1 MDDRDAALLR
11 AHEHAAAWLDSL
23 ATRPV
28 PPRAG
33 VADVVAALGTDLP
46 DGPSPAA
53 DVVDLLATAC
63 GPGLTAMPSGRFYG
77 MVIGGSHPAALAAD
91 WLTSAWDQNSAL
103 RTVTPA
109 HTAVEDVT
117 SAWLLELLGLPA
129 SGAVGFVTGATT
141 ANFTALA
148 AARGEVLRRAGWDVR
163 RDGLTGA
170 PRVRVLV
177 GAERHESVDLAL
189 SYLGLGAPEVVA
201 ADDQGRVSV
210 AALEEALADTAS
222 PSRDQTST
230 SRDQTSTSRDRAPT
244 SRDRASTSRDQTSTS
259 GDRGSAPAPTIVVLQ
274 AGNVH
279 SGAFDPFGPAVEVAH
294 RHGAWVHVD
303 GAFGLFAA
311 ASPTYRHL
319 VAGYEGADSWATDA
333 HKTLNV
339 PYDCGL
345 AIVADPAPLR
355 AAMGMHGD
363 YLIQS
368 EAGDPLDKVPEL
380 SRRGRAFPV
389 WAVLRAL
396 GRSGVA
402 DLVDGFCRHAATF
415 ADAVRALD
423 GEVLHDVVF
432 TQVCAAFGD
441 DARTQDVVRRVLD
454 DGTAWMSGSRWHDR
468 AVLRV
473 SVSSWATTDADVAV
487 SVDALGRAVAATRA

>member
-28 PPRAG
+28 PPRAR

-46 DGPSPAA
+46 DGPTTAA

-117 SAWLLELLGLPA
+117 SAWLLDLLGLPA
-129 SGAVGFVTGATT
+129 TGAVGFVTGATT

-201 ADDQGRVSV
+201 ADDQGRISV
-210 AALEEALADTAS
+210 AALAEALT
-222 PSRDQTST
+222 DQAST
-230 SRDQTSTSRDRAPT
+230 SADQASTSVDQ
-244 SRDRASTSRDQTSTS
+244 ASTSR
-259 GDRGSAPAPTIVVLQ
+259 GAGGPTIVVLQ

-279 SGAFDPFGPAVEVAH
+279 SGAFDPFAAAVEVAH

-311 ASPTYRHL
+311 ASPSYRHL
-319 VAGYEGADSWATDA
+319 VAGYEAADSWATDA

-368 EAGDPLDKVPEL
+368 DTGDPLDKVPEL

-389 WAVLRAL
+389 WAVLRSL

-402 DLVDGFCRHAATF
+402 DLVDGFCRHATTF
-415 ADAVRALD
+415 AEGMRALD
-423 GEVLHDVVF
+423 GAVVLNDVVF

-454 DGTAWMSGSRWHDR
+454 DGTAWMSGSRWHGR

-473 SVSSWATTDADVAV
+473 SVSSWATTDDDVRV
-487 SVDALGRAVAATRA
+487 SLDALRRAASSG

>member
-28 PPRAG
+28 PPRAT
-33 VADVVAALGTDLP
+33 VAEVVAALGTDLP
-46 DGPSPAA
+46 DGPTRAA

-117 SAWLLELLGLPA
+117 SAWLLDLLGLPA
-129 SGAVGFVTGATT
+129 TGAVGFVTGATT

-189 SYLGLGAPEVVA
+189 SYLGLGAPEVVV
-201 ADDQGRVSV
+201 ADDQGRISV
-210 AALEEALADTAS
+210 AALEEALTDPAS
-222 PSRDQTST
+222 PSTGGT
-230 SRDQTSTSRDRAPT
+230 
-244 SRDRASTSRDQTSTS
+244 
-259 GDRGSAPAPTIVVLQ
+259 GGPTIVVLQ

-279 SGAFDPFGPAVEVAH
+279 SGAFDPFAAAVEVAH

-311 ASPTYRHL
+311 ASPSYRHL
-319 VAGYEGADSWATDA
+319 VAGYEAADSWATDA

-368 EAGDPLDKVPEL
+368 DTGDPLDKVPEL
-380 SRRGRAFPV
+380 SRRGRAFAV

-402 DLVDGFCRHAATF
+402 DLVEGFCRHATTF
-415 ADAVRALD
+415 AEGMRALD
-423 GEVLHDVVF
+423 GAVVLNDVVF

-473 SVSSWATTDADVAV
+473 SVSSWATTDDDVRV
-487 SVDALGRAVAATRA
+487 SLDALRRAASSG

>member
-210 AALEEALADTAS
+210 AALEEALADPA
-222 PSRDQTST
+222 
-230 SRDQTSTSRDRAPT
+230 STSRDRGST
-244 SRDRASTSRDQTSTS
+244 SRDRGPT
-259 GDRGSAPAPTIVVLQ
+259 PAPTIVVLQ

-279 SGAFDPFGPAVEVAH
+279 SGAFDPFGPAVDVAH

-415 ADAVRALD
+415 ADAVRALE

-487 SVDALGRAVAATRA
+487 SVDALGRAVAAARA

>member
-1 MDDRDAALLR
+1 MDERDAALDR
-11 AHEHAAAWLDSL
+11 AHQHATTWLHAL

-28 PPRAG
+28 PPQAT
-33 VADVVAALGTDLP
+33 VDDVVASLGTDLP
-46 DGPSPAA
+46 DGPTPAG

-109 HTAVEDVT
+109 HTAVEDVA
-117 SAWLLELLGLPA
+117 SAWLLDLLGLPA
-129 SGAVGFVTGATT
+129 TSAVGFVTGATT
-141 ANFTALA
+141 ANFAALA
-148 AARGEVLRRAGWDVR
+148 AARTEVLRRAGWDVR
-163 RDGLTGA
+163 HDGLTGA

-189 SYLGLGAPEVVA
+189 SYLGLGAPEVVS
-201 ADDQGRVSV
+201 ADDEGRISA
-210 AALEEALADTAS
+210 AALAEALDVAHV
-222 PSRDQTST
+222 
-230 SRDQTSTSRDRAPT
+230 PT
-244 SRDRASTSRDQTSTS
+244 V
-259 GDRGSAPAPTIVVLQ
+259 VVLQ

-279 SGAFDPFGPAVEVAH
+279 SGAFDPFADVVDVAH

-311 ASPTYRHL
+311 ASPALRHL
-319 VAGYEGADSWATDA
+319 VAGYEAADSWATDA

-345 AIVADPAPLR
+345 AVVADPVPLR

-368 EAGDPLDKVPEL
+368 DAGDPFDKVPEL

-402 DLVDGFCRHAATF
+402 DLVDGFVRHAAGF
-415 ADAVRALD
+415 ADGLRTID
-423 GEVLHDVVF
+423 GARVLNDVVF
-432 TQVCAAFGD
+432 TQVCASFGD
-441 DARTQDVVRRVLD
+441 DARTRDVVRRVLA
-454 DGTAWMSGSRWHDR
+454 DGTAWMSGSRWHGQ
-468 AVLRV
+468 AVLRI
-473 SVSSWATTDADVAV
+473 SVSSWATTDDDVRA
-487 SVDALGRAVAATRA
+487 SLGALRRAAA